1 MSQGKW
7 KQNAP
12 RIILAFIATLA
23 IVSTVLLIT
32 LKATIFNQEYMITQ
46 SQTSGYVAE
55 ITKDINDYIQDNAR
69 ASNIPPEVVKDS
81 VKEDLVQ
88 QNVSSFIRA
97 IYTDVPYRLVGTDAI
112 RNNLNQSIETYAKEK
127 KLDIT
132 DKETKSNI
140 QHFVDES
147 VTVFERYVAI
157 PTFRTFAKQLISYNK
172 QFVMIIILSGIFSL
186 LLLIGLVLVSGRYL
200 HRRLRYLAY
209 TFAGSGLMLIVLPT
223 ILYKSNQIDH
233 LAIHSKALYSFIT
246 IYLKNALLLVIHL
259 GIGCVVVG
267 VLAMIMSEILRRR
280 VSR

>member
-1 MSQGKW
+1 MSREKW

-23 IVSTVLLIT
+23 IVSTLL
-32 LKATIFNQEYMITQ
+32 LVSLRATIFNQEYMIKQ
-46 SQTSGYVAE
+46 SKTSGYVTA
-55 ITKDINDYIQDNAR
+55 ITKDINEYIQDNAR
-69 ASNIPPEVVKDS
+69 ASNIPPEVVKDT

-88 QNVSSFIRA
+88 QNVDSFIRA
-97 IYTDVPYRLVGTDAI
+97 IYTDVPYRLVGTDVI
-112 RNNLNQSIETYAKEK
+112 RNNLNQAIETYAKEK

-132 DKETKSNI
+132 DKETQTNI
-140 QHFVDES
+140 QHFTDES
-147 VTVFERYVAI
+147 LNVFERYVAI

-209 TFAGSGLMLIVLPT
+209 TFAGAGLMLIVLPT

-233 LAIHSKALYSFIT
+233 LAIQSKALYGFIT
-246 IYLKNALLLVIHL
+246 IYLKNAILLVIHL
-259 GIGCVVVG
+259 GIGCVVLG
-267 VLAMIMSEILRRR
+267 VFAMLVSELLRRK